1 VVIQQ
6 DDAKKPL
13 PRYEQGAA
21 MLGHTLYVLG
31 GHYGEQGLA
40 AGTLPFACWRDT
52 AEGEPWG
59 LVLQLWLVISAGPAQ
74 CIQLHGR
81 HP

>member
-1 VVIQQ
+1 
-6 DDAKKPL
+6 
-13 PRYEQGAA
+13 

-59 LVLQLWLVISAGPAQ
+59 LVLQLWLVISAGPA
-74 CIQLHGR
+74 
-81 HP
+81 